1 MNKSMILIT
10 STWGNR
16 KTFKMIPA
24 SQDAP
29 YNECIFDLDSK
40 VLAVIGKQKKQ
51 SMHMVAKL
59 TEMGDVQRMKI
70 GKRENGKD
78 YAEERKTLE
87 TFYEYYIEEMSEV
100 ESFIKMFAINAD
112 EFNTKQYFTAA
123 TEAPQTSNLLTAL

>member
-123 TEAPQTSNLLTAL
+123 TEAPQTNNLLTAL

>member
-1 MNKSMILIT
+1 MILIT

-40 VLAVIGKQKKQ
+40 VLAVIGKEKKQ

-100 ESFIKMFAINAD
+100 ESFIKMFAINYD

-123 TEAPQTSNLLTAL
+123 TEAPQTSNLLTAI

>member
-1 MNKSMILIT
+1 MILIT

-40 VLAVIGKQKKQ
+40 VLAVIGKEKKQ

-100 ESFIKMFAINAD
+100 ESFIKMFAINYD
-112 EFNTKQYFTAA
+112 EFNTKQYFTAT
-123 TEAPQTSNLLTAL
+123 TEAPQTSNLLTAI